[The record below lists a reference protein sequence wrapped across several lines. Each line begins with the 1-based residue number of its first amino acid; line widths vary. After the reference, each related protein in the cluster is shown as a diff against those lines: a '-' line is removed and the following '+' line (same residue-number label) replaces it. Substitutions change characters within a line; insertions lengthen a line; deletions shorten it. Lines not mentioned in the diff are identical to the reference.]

1 MICCFMNFHER
12 ENFND
17 LAHHFD
23 NEILYAIFMG
33 CTTFYS
39 GKKYPEDK
47 LFAERVRVVSEC
59 YPNAKIE
66 LITIDKA
73 DDELK
78 EYFIEK
84 ADWEI
89 YSYNCA

>member
-1 MICCFMNFHER
+1 MICCFMNLHEQK
-12 ENFND
+12 NFND

-23 NEILYAIFMG
+23 NEIEYAIIFNG

-39 GKKYPEDK
+39 GTKYPEDE
-47 LFAERVRVVSEC
+47 LFAERVKEMSKR
-59 YPNAKIE
+59 YPQGKIQ
-66 LITIDKA
+66 LVLIDKA

-78 EYFIEK
+78 EYFIKK

-89 YSYNCA
+89 YSYN